1 MIDINLGFL
10 TGPFHVDDPHR
21 PLMKAAPCNC
31 ILKTP
36 AADGSERRRLIHDLS
51 VRCGPENSSCNE
63 SIKRDDYSPKYEYL
77 SQALDHV
84 IQCGRYSWQAILDI
98 KHAFSNISVNSHDRF
113 FLAFRVGNLLFV
125 SGRLVFGCAS
135 SPAIFGDLDQGL
147 VWIVRNSVLGIL
159 ITAYVDDHHFVRM
172 HKEDLLN
179 DLSVFKSIFHN
190 ANVPLEDD
198 KESVSQIVSFLGV
211 VINTVSWSI
220 TLKPSTFRTLCV
232 KVDAWLLLTKV
243 SIRDIM
249 KMLGN
254 FLWASIAFMGG
265 GTFSSRLMQ
274 SLRMRF
280 ANNRFASINIRTT
293 AYVSYIRLDLLWW
306 KAILALPYLHGRPIS
321 DLNPPVVEIFTDACP
336 SGIGGWFSIA
346 SIAHFYAADTTS
358 WRVLNAHSIFMDDPA
373 WCPTEPRNSA
383 HNNVPAYE
391 LLAIVAA
398 VVTWGHRWEG
408 RTLIFRCDNE
418 GMCKVVNRPSRYC
431 SNPDTNGILRQL
443 FYAENLYRV
452 FVHCLWV
459 PREDNQAA
467 DWLSRLDI
475 PKFRAFQV
483 SRGIH
488 TCVQH
493 PISWSDIPQFGDLD
507 ETLLSINQ
515 KLTRRVADNGGA
527 ISIVDQTS
535 I

>member
-1 MIDINLGFL
+1 
-10 TGPFHVDDPHR
+10 
-21 PLMKAAPCNC
+21 
-31 ILKTP
+31 
-36 AADGSERRRLIHDLS
+36 
-51 VRCGPENSSCNE
+51 
-63 SIKRDDYSPKYEYL
+63 
-77 SQALDHV
+77 
-84 IQCGRYSWQAILDI
+84 
-98 KHAFSNISVNSHDRF
+98 
-113 FLAFRVGNLLFV
+113 
-125 SGRLVFGCAS
+125 
-135 SPAIFGDLDQGL
+135 
-147 VWIVRNSVLGIL
+147 LGIL

-280 ANNRFASINIRTT
+280 ANNHFASINIRTT

-346 SIAHFYAADTTS
+346 SIAHFYALILPLGGFLMLIQFLWTTQPG
-358 WRVLNAHSIFMDDPA
+358 VQLNPVIQLTTTFL
-373 WCPTEPRNSA
+373 PTSCWPLWLQLLHGA
-383 HNNVPAYE
+383 TVGKAE
-391 LLAIVAA
+391 LLSFVAI
-398 VVTWGHRWEG
+398 
-408 RTLIFRCDNE
+408 I
-418 GMCKVVNRPSRYC
+418 
-431 SNPDTNGILRQL
+431 
-443 FYAENLYRV
+443 
-452 FVHCLWV
+452 
-459 PREDNQAA
+459 
-467 DWLSRLDI
+467 
-475 PKFRAFQV
+475 RA
-483 SRGIH
+483 
-488 TCVQH
+488 CA
-493 PISWSDIPQFGDLD
+493 
-507 ETLLSINQ
+507 
-515 KLTRRVADNGGA
+515 KL
-527 ISIVDQTS
+527 
-535 I
+535 